1 MTRRQIADP
10 FDEDTPLPLTRR
22 CVVLGQVVEFR
33 THDAAWLAL
42 VDAAYGGLPGAVM
55 QPEAPALRVDLFVH
69 DAEPTWPLDAAPPAP
84 QMLGGAGVRG
94 ALLDANHAAL
104 AVLDTCRAVVR
115 LSRTLLAHSYH
126 ARYEFLEFAV
136 YVLAQHASRMLPLH
150 AGCVALGDAAALIV
164 GDSGAGK
171 STLSLLALAEGLQFL
186 TEDSCFV
193 DPASLRVAGV
203 PNFLHLRFDA
213 LDWLHDAAWRE
224 RVQASAVIHR
234 RSGVAK
240 WELDMRGGWAPL
252 AAGLPVLRHLVFASS
267 TPAGD
272 EPLLRR
278 LGADEVLA
286 RLRDTQPY
294 GARHAG
300 WAAFEHTLASVQG
313 WELRRGAHA
322 RQGAQAL
329 AGLFRPQ
336 GPR

>member
-42 VDAAYGGLPGAVM
+42 VDAAYGGLPAAVM
-55 QPEAPALRVDLFVH
+55 QPEAPALRVDLFVQ
-69 DAEPTWPLDAAPPAP
+69 DAAPTWPQGAAPPAP

-104 AVLDTCRAVVR
+104 AVLDTGRAVVR
-115 LSRTLLAHSYH
+115 LSRALLAHSYH

-136 YVLAQHASRMLPLH
+136 YVLAQHARGMLPLH
-150 AGCVALGDAAALIV
+150 AGCVALGDAAVLIV

-193 DPASLRVAGV
+193 DPASLDVVGV

-213 LDWLHDAAWRE
+213 LDWLQDAAWRE

-267 TPAGD
+267 RPAG
-272 EPLLRR
+272 EQPLLRS
-278 LGADEVLA
+278 LGTDEVLA

-300 WAAFEHTLASVQG
+300 WAAFEHTLAGVQG

-329 AGLFRPQ
+329 AALFKLPA
-336 GPR
+336 PR